1 MNILICYSA
10 VLQNL
15 LLKATLKYLQSLSA
29 EGAPKQLTDL
39 AASGYGGSVK
49 DLAALSA
56 ASDLWGTV
64 KKRAPSKVVEIKPV
78 ERGETNKLASEIQTY
93 NKGVVSYHKLFKQKP
108 VFWAWETDVKDAV
121 KSLEETRREFQGNQT
136 ELNKQLHMASMFDLT
151 DLTKDSQTLMAE
163 CDENLTSMSLLWA
176 VVKTLRT
183 SYEEQKT
190 VLWAD
195 LDAGELEDEVKQYQK
210 KMNRLP
216 KVRRAR
222 DVTCSTVVVCVRC
235 GVFVCVSVVLLRVVS
250 HTPHRYA
257 LTASMLQSPHVHKY
271 SYTCVPPLSPPLSS
285 PKSVRESKAL
295 MGLKNNIK
303 DQLNTIPLIQALAH
317 NSMRPRYGGTIY

>member
-216 KVRRAR
+216 KVRSERE
-222 DVTCSTVVVCVRC
+222 VTCSTVVVCVRC

-250 HTPHRYA
+250 HTPHRYGC
-257 LTASMLQSPHVHKY
+257 SNHHI
-271 SYTCVPPLSPPLSS
+271 YTSTHTHMCLLSPPPFS